1 MEKTSGNDI
10 ATFPELF
17 DGMEQFIDEQA
28 SGLKRAC
35 LHLTLCA
42 ATGGGLVAYLL
53 KTYL

>member
-1 MEKTSGNDI
+1 MDKPSSNDI
-10 ATFPELF
+10 AAFPELF

-42 ATGGGLVAYLL
+42 AAGGGLVAYLL
-53 KTYL
+53 KTCF